1 MLSHLS
7 GSLSAGIKEVS
18 SMGYSLNITQA
29 DAVLEKLAD
38 AGSFVVV
45 GRITASSHPDVFPS
59 RDVIRIP
66 ILFDTPRWNVFPTS
80 YGM

>member
-1 MLSHLS
+1 
-7 GSLSAGIKEVS
+7 
-18 SMGYSLNITQA
+18 MGYSLNITQA
-29 DAVLEKLAD
+29 DAVLEKLRKDYRVFA
-38 AGSFVVV
+38 
-45 GRITASSHPDVFPS
+45 PDVFPS